1 MLNMDVLTE
10 CIISDHRAV
19 AVNIQCS
26 HLPEFDDEVMEP
38 QSSRIDWLKFTAQER
53 EDYYH
58 ESKNLL
64 CNWPQRFN
72 CKWPQGLGTVKTLI
86 VQMRNIWKKYKFC
99 IQSWPVLC
107 LLLHLLQL
115 KQQVKRMKVNL
126 TFLAGTR
133 WSNQNTKLQRQPTG
147 YG

>member
-1 MLNMDVLTE
+1 MENDFIISDYALLPQGTFTYISDAHNTSWIGHFVSSFSMHQAMFNMDVLTE

-72 CKWPQGLGTVKTLI
+72 CKWPQRLGTVKTLI

-99 IQSWPVLC
+99 IQS
-107 LLLHLLQL
+107 
-115 KQQVKRMKVNL
+115 
-126 TFLAGTR
+126 
-133 WSNQNTKLQRQPTG
+133 
-147 YG
+147 